1 MRKLLLSIIVFSLL
15 GTAYADT
22 HAEPVVIQQI
32 IQNDEKINSFV
43 DFIIDAMNSIFGL
56 GYDLQDNPKLN
67 QWGNQVIQDSAQRT
81 QDQLDSQ
88 LGITHDISKIKA
100 ESDKILNP

>member
-1 MRKLLLSIIVFSLL
+1 MVFSLL

-22 HAEPVVIQQI
+22 QAEPVATQEI
-32 IQNDEKINSFV
+32 IQNNEKTNRFV
-43 DFIIDAMNSIFGL
+43 DFIIDTMNSIFGL
-56 GYDLQDNPKLN
+56 VYDLQDNPKLN
-67 QWGNQVIQDSAQRT
+67 QWGNQVIQDSVQRT
-81 QDQLDSQ
+81 QDKLDSQ

>member
-1 MRKLLLSIIVFSLL
+1 MVFSLL

-22 HAEPVVIQQI
+22 LEPVAIQQI
-32 IQNDEKINSFV
+32 IQNDEKTNSFV

-56 GYDLQDNPKLN
+56 VYDSQNNSKLN

-81 QDQLDSQ
+81 QDQLNSQ

>member
-1 MRKLLLSIIVFSLL
+1 MVFSLL

-22 HAEPVVIQQI
+22 QTEPVATQEI
-32 IQNDEKINSFV
+32 IQNDEKTNSFV
-43 DFIIDAMNSIFGL
+43 DFIIDTMNSIFGL
-56 GYDLQDNPKLN
+56 VYDLQDNPKLN

>member
-1 MRKLLLSIIVFSLL
+1 MVFSLL
-15 GTAYADT
+15 GTGYADT
-22 HAEPVVIQQI
+22 QAEPVAIQQI
-32 IQNDEKINSFV
+32 IQNDEKTNSFV

-56 GYDLQDNPKLN
+56 VYDSQNNSKLN

>member
-1 MRKLLLSIIVFSLL
+1 MKTLLLSIMAFSLL

-22 HAEPVVIQQI
+22 QAKPVATQEI
-32 IQNDEKINSFV
+32 IQNDEKTNIFV
-43 DFIIDAMNSIFGL
+43 DFIIDTMNSIFGL
-56 GYDLQDNPKLN
+56 VYDLQDNPKLN
-67 QWGNQVIQDSAQRT
+67 QWGNQVIHDSAQRT

>member
-1 MRKLLLSIIVFSLL
+1 MVFSLL

-22 HAEPVVIQQI
+22 QAEPVAIQQI
-32 IQNDEKINSFV
+32 IQNDEKTNSFV

-56 GYDLQDNPKLN
+56 VYDSQNNSKLN

>member
-1 MRKLLLSIIVFSLL
+1 MVFSLL
-15 GTAYADT
+15 GTAYVDT
-22 HAEPVVIQQI
+22 HAEPVATQEI
-32 IQNDEKINSFV
+32 IQNDEKTNRFV
-43 DFIIDAMNSIFGL
+43 DFIIDIMNSIFGL
-56 GYDLQDNPKLN
+56 VYDLQDNPKLN

>member
-1 MRKLLLSIIVFSLL
+1 MVFSLL
-15 GTAYADT
+15 GTAYADIHT
-22 HAEPVVIQQI
+22 KPVAIQEI
-32 IQNDEKINSFV
+32 IQNDENTNSFV
-43 DFIIDAMNSIFGL
+43 DFIIDTINSIFGL
-56 GYDLQDNPKLN
+56 VYDLQDNPKLN

-81 QDQLDSQ
+81 QDQMDSQ

>member
-1 MRKLLLSIIVFSLL
+1 MVFSLL

-22 HAEPVVIQQI
+22 QAEPVAIQQI
-32 IQNDEKINSFV
+32 IQNDEKTNSFV

-56 GYDLQDNPKLN
+56 VYDSQNNSKLN

-81 QDQLDSQ
+81 QDQLNSQ

>member
-1 MRKLLLSIIVFSLL
+1 MVFSLL
-15 GTAYADT
+15 GNAYADT
-22 HAEPVVIQQI
+22 QAEPVAIQQI
-32 IQNDEKINSFV
+32 IQNDEKTNSFV

-56 GYDLQDNPKLN
+56 VYDSQNNSKLN

>member
-1 MRKLLLSIIVFSLL
+1 MRTLLLSIMVFSLL

-22 HAEPVVIQQI
+22 QVEPVAIQQI
-32 IQNDEKINSFV
+32 IQNDEKTNSFV

-56 GYDLQDNPKLN
+56 VYDLQNNPKLN

>member
-1 MRKLLLSIIVFSLL
+1 MVFSLL

-22 HAEPVVIQQI
+22 QAEPVAIQQI
-32 IQNDEKINSFV
+32 IQNDEKANSFV
-43 DFIIDAMNSIFGL
+43 DFIIDTMNSIFGL
-56 GYDLQDNPKLN
+56 VYDLQDNPKLN

-81 QDQLDSQ
+81 QDQLNSQ

>member
-1 MRKLLLSIIVFSLL
+1 MVFSLL

-22 HAEPVVIQQI
+22 QAEPVAIQQI
-32 IQNDEKINSFV
+32 IQNDEKANSFV
-43 DFIIDAMNSIFGL
+43 DFIIDTMNSIFGL
-56 GYDLQDNPKLN
+56 VYDLQDNPKLN

-81 QDQLDSQ
+81 QDQLNSL

>member
-1 MRKLLLSIIVFSLL
+1 MVFSLL

-22 HAEPVVIQQI
+22 QAEPVAIQQI
-32 IQNDEKINSFV
+32 IQNDEKTNSFV
-43 DFIIDAMNSIFGL
+43 DFIIDTMNSIFGL
-56 GYDLQDNPKLN
+56 VYDLQDNPKLN

-88 LGITHDISKIKA
+88 LGITHDIYKIKA